1 MNADQL
7 DKERQEVDARRA
19 TLQQRISDGEQT
31 NNPDT
36 YSRDDVRRMLK
47 NAVAVACYKM
57 ALAIIKDE
65 KIPDTMPGEI
75 ADNVLADF
83 DEEKSDD

>member
-7 DKERQEVDARRA
+7 HKQRENAEARRA
-19 TLQQRISDGEQT
+19 SLPQRISDGEQ
-31 NNPDT
+31 NNDPDT

-75 ADNVLADF
+75 ADNVIADF